1 MKIVPSID
9 LLGGNV
15 VRLIRGNIEDKIIYS
30 NDPVSIAKNGKSKV
44 QIYCILWIL
53 IRH

>member
-15 VRLIRGNIEDKIIYS
+15 VRLVKGNIEDKIIYS
-30 NDPVSIAKNGKSKV
+30 SDPISIAKKMGRTR
-44 QIYCILWIL
+44 C
-53 IRH
+53 